1 MAYVLERME
10 GKGVLQ
16 LPPSRTESLAAL
28 GVTSKGYRK
37 KQRRKVVDCGPHR
50 QSLM

>member
-16 LPPSRTESLAAL
+16 LPLEDGES
-28 GVTSKGYRK
+28 GCTGSD
-37 KQRRKVVDCGPHR
+37 Q
-50 QSLM
+50 